1 MTMNHADA
9 QASFKDASDSFSELG
24 ALFLALEEALKKVKV
39 GIPGAIPP
47 ALFTA
52 EGLIGCGSKLA
63 TDMADVSCG
72 WASEAAEPWLEDAPT
87 TPQAENKPVTTH
99 VDAQPTAKDASE
111 NLTTDDLEARLME
124 IKVLVDSVDRMIW
137 QDGLIGADE
146 SQLTDAT
153 YLTTIASRMLVD
165 LWSRISFYDEIKPIP
180 GRGDQG
186 EQNNCLH

>member
-9 QASFKDASDSFSELG
+9 QAFFDCSSKSFSQLK
-24 ALFLALEEALKKVKV
+24 AIFVALETEDTKGGLSPQARHLV
-39 GIPGAIPP
+39 GAGSHI
-47 ALFTA
+47 A
-52 EGLIGCGSKLA
+52 EHMSE
-63 TDMADVSCG
+63 TVEYWAD
-72 WASEAAEPWLEDAPT
+72 EAAETWLEDAPT

-99 VDAQPTAKDASE
+99 VDAQSNAKVASE

-153 YLTTIASRMLVD
+153 YLTTIASRMLGD
-165 LWSRISFYDEIKPIP
+165 LWSRIDFSDEIKPIR

-186 EQNNCLH
+186 GQNNCLP